1 MDNKQDIQTIV
12 RQISDILVMNGGFL
26 DNPGLYTG
34 ETGLLLFFSRY
45 ARFSQNDLYF
55 DYAYELYEKI
65 QNRIH
70 ISSLINYKQG
80 LAGIGSAVEYLVQN
94 GFFNA
99 DTDEVLEDFDRRIFF
114 TYNLPYLSENEI
126 VEIGYYAQWRLSG
139 NSAKKDMIRQ
149 LILPQIETVKPD
161 PSVFTD
167 RNQFSQKT
175 TPDLFK
181 EKTYN
186 CSLELIEGDKFWGQ
200 ETGIQNGLAGWG
212 ISLLTELDGD
222 DSCYSLFPI

>member
-1 MDNKQDIQTIV
+1 MDNKQDIHTIV

-45 ARFSQNDLYF
+45 ARYSQNDLYF

-65 QNRIH
+65 QHRIH
-70 ISSLINYKQG
+70 RATPINYKHG

-114 TYNLPYLSENEI
+114 TYHLPYLSENEI

-139 NSAKKDMIRQ
+139 NSVKKDMIRHSYFR
-149 LILPQIETVKPD
+149 K
-161 PSVFTD
+161 
-167 RNQFSQKT
+167 
-175 TPDLFK
+175 
-181 EKTYN
+181 
-186 CSLELIEGDKFWGQ
+186 
-200 ETGIQNGLAGWG
+200 
-212 ISLLTELDGD
+212 
-222 DSCYSLFPI
+222 